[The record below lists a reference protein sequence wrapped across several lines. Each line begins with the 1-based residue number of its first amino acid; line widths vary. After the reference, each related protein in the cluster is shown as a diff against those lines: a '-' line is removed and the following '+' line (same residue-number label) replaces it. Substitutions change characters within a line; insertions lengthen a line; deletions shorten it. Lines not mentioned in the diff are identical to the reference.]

1 MQRWDCI
8 DDLDETEQ
16 AGARIIGAGVR
27 GARLSAGLSQRQLA
41 WRCGLH
47 QSIIS
52 RLETGRLRGMRFR
65 TLARILGA
73 VRASPGIVFPDE
85 PPPPRR
91 RLPGQPA

>member
-52 RLETGRLRGMRFR
+52 RLETGRLRLEMRFIAPIQR
-65 TLARILGA
+65 LFARSSQLAPSCDSR
-73 VRASPGIVFPDE
+73 
-85 PPPPRR
+85 
-91 RLPGQPA
+91 